1 MAIGLYIHVPFCI
14 RKCPYC
20 DFYSQSVAPNT
31 EIQYVDAIVRNIQK
45 YKNTEVDS
53 IYFGGGTPSILS
65 DLSYQRIFS
74 AIKNNFRLIDPE
86 ISLEANPCSV
96 DLNKLKFFR
105 NVGFNRI
112 SFGVQSCVDSELE
125 RLGRLH
131 NFEQAKTAILNAK
144 EAGFD
149 NISADQMIG
158 IPEQTSE
165 SLSVSLAELSK
176 LPLTH
181 ISAYMLKIEKNTPF
195 NTASIINILPDED
208 SVADLYLQTINELEE
223 NGFEQYEISNFSR
236 KGFECRHNLKYWR
249 CEEYIGL
256 GPSAHSFF
264 NGKRYEVPRSLNEFI
279 SNEFQIEVVNEEHPH
294 TFDEVAMLRLRL
306 TEGLSKKV
314 CEEFNVDFE
323 EIIKKAEPLKKAGLV
338 DIFDNRIVITKNGFL
353 VSNSI
358 IAEILCN

>member
-1 MAIGLYIHVPFCI
+1 MAIGLYIHVPFCKK
-14 RKCPYC
+14 KCPYC
-20 DFYSQSVAPNT
+20 DFYSQSITQDT
-31 EIQYVDAIVRNIQK
+31 EIQYVDALIRNMGK
-45 YKNTEVDS
+45 YKNTELDS

-65 DLSYQRIFS
+65 DISYQRIFS

-86 ISLEANPCSV
+86 NSLEANPCSV

-112 SFGVQSCVDSELE
+112 SFGVQSCVDSELKK
-125 RLGRLH
+125 LGRLH
-131 NFEQAKTAILNAK
+131 NIEQAKAAILNAK

-149 NISADQMIG
+149 NISADLMIG
-158 IPEQTSE
+158 IPNQTSD
-165 SLSVSLAELSK
+165 SLSFSLAELSK

-181 ISAYMLKIEKNTPF
+181 ISAYMLKIEKSTPYNTD
-195 NTASIINILPDED
+195 SIINSLPNED
-208 SVADLYLQTINELEE
+208 NVADLYLQTINELED
-223 NGFEQYEISNFSR
+223 NDFKQYEISNYSK

-264 NGKRYEVPRSLNEFI
+264 NGKRYEVPRNLDDFI

-306 TEGLSKKV
+306 TEGLSRKV
-314 CEEFNVDFE
+314 CEEFNLKFE
-323 EIIKKAEPLKKAGLV
+323 CILKKAEPLKKAGLV
-338 DIFDNRIVITKNGFL
+338 DTCDDRIVITKKGFL

-358 IAEILCN
+358 ISKIIN

>member
-1 MAIGLYIHVPFCI
+1 MAIGLYIHIPFCK

-20 DFYSQSVAPNT
+20 DFYSQSITPDT

-65 DLSYQRIFS
+65 DFSYQRIFS
-74 AIKNNFRLIDPE
+74 AIKNNFKLIEPE

-96 DLNKLKFFR
+96 NLNKLKFFR

-131 NFEQAKTAILNAK
+131 NFDQAKTAILNAK

-149 NISADQMIG
+149 NISADLMIG

-165 SLSVSLAELSK
+165 SLSVSLVELLK
-176 LPLTH
+176 LPMKH
-181 ISAYMLKIEKNTPF
+181 ISAYMLKIEKNTPY
-195 NTASIINILPDED
+195 NTDSIINILPDED
-208 SVADLYLQTINELEE
+208 CVADLYLQAINVLER
-223 NGFEQYEISNFSR
+223 NGFEQYEISNFSK
-236 KGFECRHNLKYWR
+236 KGYECKHNLKYWR

-264 NGKRYEVPRSLNEFI
+264 NGKRFEVPKSLNDFI
-279 SNEFQIEVVNEEHPH
+279 SNEFQTEIVNEEHPH

-306 TEGLSKKV
+306 TEGLSRKV
-314 CEEFNVDFE
+314 CEKFNVDFQG
-323 EIIKKAEPLKKAGLV
+323 IIIKAEPLKKAGLV
-338 DIFDNRIVITKNGFL
+338 DISDDIIVITKEGFL

-358 IAEILCN
+358 ITEILY